1 MEALREPGWGRGGF
15 VGAGVASPEA
25 NITRLPL
32 DRDIGMSASKSGSGG
47 AQKRSE
53 KPAGLTGSL
62 LLCSLLLPGS
72 ITGESELF
80 LGAAVTSFCAVSE
93 QSSSSFPSAN
103 TGGAGRAGGGRGLGG
118 GAPGRAG
125 GAPGLAGGPGL
136 GGGGLGG
143 AEASGARDRP

>member
-1 MEALREPGWGRGGF
+1 M
-15 VGAGVASPEA
+15 
-25 NITRLPL
+25 TRLPL
-32 DRDIGMSASKSGSGG
+32 DRDIGMSAAKSGSGG

-53 KPAGLTGSL
+53 KPAALTGSL
-62 LLCSLLLPGS
+62 LHSPGLLSSLFLPGS
-72 ITGESELF
+72 IKGESELF
-80 LGAAVTSFCAVSE
+80 FVAEGTSFSNVSE
-93 QSSSSFPSAN
+93 ESAFSFSSVA

-143 AEASGARDRP
+143 AEESGARDRP

>member
-1 MEALREPGWGRGGF
+1 M

-32 DRDIGMSASKSGSGG
+32 DRDIGMSAAKSGSGG

-53 KPAGLTGSL
+53 KPAALTGSL
-62 LLCSLLLPGS
+62 LHSSGLLCSLFFPDS
-72 ITGESELF
+72 ITGESKLF
-80 LGAAVTSFCAVSE
+80 LGASVTSFAMSE
-93 QSSSSFPSAN
+93 ESTFSFPSAN

-143 AEASGARDRP
+143 AEESGARDRP

>member
-1 MEALREPGWGRGGF
+1 
-15 VGAGVASPEA
+15 
-25 NITRLPL
+25 
-32 DRDIGMSASKSGSGG
+32 MSASRSGSGG

-53 KPAGLTGSL
+53 KPAALTGSL
-62 LLCSLLLPGS
+62 LLSPGLLCSIFLPDS

-80 LGAAVTSFCAVSE
+80 LGAAATSFCAVSE
-93 QSSSSFPSAN
+93 ESAFSFPSAN

-143 AEASGARDRP
+143 AEESGASDRPLREKQFQ

>member
-1 MEALREPGWGRGGF
+1 M
-15 VGAGVASPEA
+15 
-25 NITRLPL
+25 TRLPL

-53 KPAGLTGSL
+53 KPAALTGSL
-62 LLCSLLLPGS
+62 LHSPGLLCSLFLLGS
-72 ITGESELF
+72 TTGESELF
-80 LGAAVTSFCAVSE
+80 FVGIASSFCKVSE
-93 QSSSSFPSAN
+93 ESTFSLPSV

-125 GAPGLAGGPGL
+125 GAPGLAGGPGR